1 MEGSPVVMIRWIHD
15 NEMGR
20 EMPYI
25 RRGHDFN
32 DADAISFCLL

>member
-1 MEGSPVVMIRWIHD
+1 MVMIRWIHG

-20 EMPYI
+20 GMPYM

-32 DADAISFCLL
+32 DADAISFYLL